1 MMEDHFPI
9 FLVVYILAVGGIF
22 ALSYLIIDR
31 SLFESCLVTWIVGG
45 LVGVIGS
52 RWADSNIGQN

>member
-1 MMEDHFPI
+1 MRVDRFPI

-22 ALSYLIIDR
+22 ALSYLIIER

-45 LVGVIGS
+45 LVGVIGA
-52 RWADSNIGQN
+52 RLVESNIEQN